1 MIVASVGLVNRHIK
15 DQISAGMTS
24 LAALLTF
31 SEDYRN
37 YQGNRRLFRTDSLQC
52 SKKVAGE
59 QTCWCPHT
67 LGISCHY
74 KTLLQSK
81 RTPTWRDP
89 ETEKRTSNTIK
100 LDANVA
106 FWDKIVKP
114 FLTLLKNE
122 GAASGLLLNSP
133 HTCKSLTQQM
143 ASLSSAKV
151 WEPIISRAAWGL
163 MKLNCGGEGTLE
175 SRVEGSLVTAMAIP
189 HLLNDIRVEN
199 VDGQNDLSLW
209 DHVVHQFWVL
219 ADGQTLLGGSNIQ
232 GNMDSTACK
241 AARWYKIIL
250 IAQQPTS
257 SSA

>member
-1 MIVASVGLVNRHIK
+1 
-15 DQISAGMTS
+15 MTS
-24 LAALLTF
+24 LAALPTF
-31 SEDYRN
+31 SEDYRI

-52 SKKVAGE
+52 WKKVAGE
-59 QTCWCPHT
+59 QTCLCPHT

-74 KTLLQSK
+74 KTLLRSK
-81 RTPTWRDP
+81 RTPTWSDP
-89 ETEKRTSNTIK
+89 ETEKRTLNTMK
-100 LDANVA
+100 LDASVA

-114 FLTLLKNE
+114 FLTLLKKE

-151 WEPIISRAAWGL
+151 WEPVISRVAWGL
-163 MKLNCGGEGTLE
+163 MKLNCGGKGTLQ
-175 SRVEGSLVTAMAIP
+175 SCATLEGSPVTVMAIP
-189 HLLNDIRVEN
+189 HLLNDIWVEN

-209 DHVVHQFWVL
+209 DQVVLQFWVL

-232 GNMDSTACK
+232 GNMHSKACK
-241 AARWYKIIL
+241 AARWHTIIL
-250 IAQQPTS
+250 IGQQPTS

>member
-1 MIVASVGLVNRHIK
+1 MKLVLYRRIT
-15 DQISAGMTS
+15 ILLRSPAWMTS
-24 LAALLTF
+24 RCGLKQIELNDRHVSWVIKPYYQGSDFCLDELPCCFANILR
-31 SEDYRN
+31 RN

-59 QTCWCPHT
+59 RTCWCPHT

-81 RTPTWRDP
+81 RTPTWSDP

-100 LDANVA
+100 LDANVV

-151 WEPIISRAAWGL
+151 WEPIISSAAWGL
-163 MKLNCGGEGTLE
+163 MKLNCGGEATLE
-175 SRVEGSLVTAMAIP
+175 SWAT
-189 HLLNDIRVEN
+189 
-199 VDGQNDLSLW
+199 LW
-209 DHVVHQFWVL
+209 RETWWL
-219 ADGQTLLGGSNIQ
+219 
-232 GNMDSTACK
+232 
-241 AARWYKIIL
+241 RWRYRTFSM
-250 IAQQPTS
+250 TS
-257 SSA
+257 G